1 MKHPIPK
8 AAAIIIFTFCSLTL
22 SAQFTPV
29 TAKNTAYAE
38 IRVGGL
44 KEVWYSAS
52 VNYERHLFKENEL
65 LTTSLRLGFG
75 GWVNYGVGGKEF
87 IGTFQFLIGRN
98 APRLEIQAGY
108 AYIIGDDGHNPQSEI
123 KEGIPV
129 FNAGFRYQKRDGGF
143 MFKITGGT
151 WGFVNLALGYSF

>member
-8 AAAIIIFTFCSLTL
+8 AAIIVIITFFSLSL

-75 GWVNYGVGGKEF
+75 GWFNYNAGGREF
-87 IGTFQFLIGRN
+87 IGTLQFLIGRN
-98 APRLEIQAGY
+98 APRFEIQAGY
-108 AYIIGDDGHNPQSEI
+108 AYLTGEFTHNPQHKI

-129 FNAGFRYQKRDGGF
+129 FIAGFRYQKRDGGF

>member
-1 MKHPIPK
+1 MKHLNSK
-8 AAAIIIFTFCSLTL
+8 ATIILVITFFSVSAT
-22 SAQFTPV
+22 AQFTPV
-29 TAKNTAYAE
+29 TAKNVAYAE

-52 VNYERHLFKENEL
+52 INYERNLFKESEL

-75 GWVNYGVGGKEF
+75 GWINYNQSGKEY
-87 IGTFQFLIGRN
+87 IGTFQFLVGRN

-108 AYIIGDDGHNPQSEI
+108 AYLTGEDTHNPNSRI
-123 KEGIPV
+123 KESVPV

-143 MFKITGGT
+143 MFKITFGT
-151 WGFVNLALGYSF
+151 WGFANLALGYSF